1 MADIKCEMPKYTR
14 QHVDER
20 APKPPLADD
29 PNLLAS
35 LLDLDRGLIDD
46 PAPKVKAAPAKPLPE
61 EPPGLS
67 PAAAAALAAASEA
80 LSAFDAPPA
89 PDNAATP
96 AGEPRKPI
104 DLFPPPAPAVQA
116 VRATTSSPRPI
127 APPPLD
133 LAARRPLSAPIP
145 NAVSE
150 RETFYGFADTPFG
163 LSPDLRFRY
172 HGGSHDRVLR
182 DLTAA
187 VGRRDG
193 AIVLTGEFGV
203 GKTTLCRALVDQLG
217 RRTLVS
223 FIVEPFSSVQELLKT
238 VLVDFGVI
246 SRADVVSGR
255 LMEASQDDLAA
266 KLRGFLES
274 LTALQAVA
282 LLIIDDAQ
290 KLPAAVLGE
299 LQSPLEIAA
308 EQKLLQVLIV
318 GEPELATLL
327 RSADLRKVNSR
338 ISLRSELGPLAAEEV
353 PAYVAH
359 RLAVA
364 GGPGRATFADAALAR
379 MNSLSQGTPRTVNL
393 ICDRALTMGYRASAH
408 LIDEELVNRAARD
421 LGLLP
426 EAGHSTAVSLW
437 RGRLVMVLLML
448 ALMLAGAA
456 GAGWMFRGP
465 LMRALARWHV
475 VR

>member
-1 MADIKCEMPKYTR
+1 VGNAKIHG
-14 QHVDER
+14 QHVNER

-29 PNLLAS
+29 PNFSAS
-35 LLDLDRGLIDD
+35 LSDLDRGLIDD
-46 PAPKVKAAPAKPLPE
+46 PVPKVKVAPQPPAKPLPE
-61 EPPGLS
+61 EPSGLS

-80 LSAFDAPPA
+80 LSAFDVPPA
-89 PDNAATP
+89 PDNAAIP
-96 AGEPRKPI
+96 AGEPRKLI
-104 DLFPPPAPAVQA
+104 
-116 VRATTSSPRPI
+116 
-127 APPPLD
+127 D
-133 LAARRPLSAPIP
+133 LAARRPLSAPIL

-150 RETFYGFADTPFG
+150 RETFYGLADTPFG

-193 AIVLTGEFGV
+193 AIVLTGEFCV

-223 FIVEPFSSVQELLKT
+223 FVAESFSSVQELLKT

-299 LQSPLEIAA
+299 LQSALEIAA

-327 RSADLRKVNSR
+327 RSAHLRKVDSR
-338 ISLRSELGPLAAEEV
+338 ISLRSELGPLTAEEV

-379 MNSLSQGTPRTVNL
+379 VYSLSQGTPRIVNL
-393 ICDRALTMGYRASAH
+393 ICDRTLTMGYRASAH

-426 EAGHSTAVSLW
+426 EAGHSTAASLW
-437 RGRLVMVLLML
+437 RGRLLMVLLML
-448 ALMLAGAA
+448 GLMLAGAA
-456 GAGWMFRGP
+456 GAGWTFRGP

>member
-1 MADIKCEMPKYTR
+1 MGNAKIPG

-29 PNLLAS
+29 PNFSAS
-35 LLDLDRGLIDD
+35 LSDLDRGLIDD
-46 PAPKVKAAPAKPLPE
+46 PAPKVNAAPQPPAKPLQE

-80 LSAFDAPPA
+80 LSAFDAHAA
-89 PDNAATP
+89 PDNAATR
-96 AGEPRKPI
+96 AGERRKLIDFFPR
-104 DLFPPPAPAVQA
+104 PAPAVQVA
-116 VRATTSSPRPI
+116 RATTSSPRPI
-127 APPPLD
+127 APPLD

-150 RETFYGFADTPFG
+150 RETFYGLADTPFG

-203 GKTTLCRALVDQLG
+203 GKTTLCRALVNQLG
-217 RRTLVS
+217 RRTLLS
-223 FIVEPFSSVQELLKT
+223 FVAEPFSSVQELLKT

-290 KLPAAVLGE
+290 RLPAAVLGE
-299 LQSPLEIAA
+299 LQSALEIAA
-308 EQKLLQVLIV
+308 EQNLLQVLIV

-327 RSADLRKVNSR
+327 RSADLRKVDSR
-338 ISLRSELGPLAAEEV
+338 ISLRSELGPLTAEEV
-353 PAYVAH
+353 PPYVAH

-379 MNSLSQGTPRTVNL
+379 VYSLSQGTPRIVNL
-393 ICDRALTMGYRASAH
+393 ICDRTLTMGYRASAH
-408 LIDEELVNRAARD
+408 LIDEELVNRAARA

-437 RGRLVMVLLML
+437 RGRLLMVLLIL
-448 ALMLAGAA
+448 GLMLAGAA
-456 GAGWMFRGP
+456 GAGWTFRGP